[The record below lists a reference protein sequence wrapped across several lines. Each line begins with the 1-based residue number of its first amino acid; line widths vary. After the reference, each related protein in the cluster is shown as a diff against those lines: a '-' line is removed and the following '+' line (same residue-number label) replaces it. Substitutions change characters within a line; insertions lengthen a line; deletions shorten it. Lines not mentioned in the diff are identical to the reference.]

1 MAIVSGMHQKLL
13 VGTVFAAVSTLLFYA
28 TGVDWSWAWDTQNI
42 WPVAIAYFM
51 AACFGVLPY
60 GLLAALLV
68 RLQSSPFYQATS
80 FLLVIAL
87 SVGAFSWWRLQ
98 DINTAGWDFL
108 LVPVWQATLITVLY
122 GASSLASKRRRVGH
136 DA

>member
-60 GLLAALLV
+60 GLLAALLG
-68 RLQSSPFYQATS
+68 
-80 FLLVIAL
+80 I
-87 SVGAFSWWRLQ
+87 GAGFGSEHQHRHER
-98 DINTAGWDFL
+98 
-108 LVPVWQATLITVLY
+108 LVPERQRPV
-122 GASSLASKRRRVGH
+122 RRRAQPDVEPEPHPEIRRRQARG
-136 DA
+136 